1 MRKAIACM
9 AIAAATALTATP
21 AHAQQGWTRAIAS
34 EPHALEI
41 NSFLF
46 TRSNH
51 GVVLWR
57 GFDQARGPG
66 FYPALSLATFGGVW
80 RRGPDVAG
88 FTPVPGE
95 VFSYGRHHLLLF
107 GLVPNGRSRGRDRQA
122 PAIAYGEATDGSFG
136 APRLLASDAASV
148 PAADVNISGD
158 AVAAWSQGVVVR
170 AAERSAGHRFRD
182 PHTRTP
188 RGASRAA
195 VAINTRG
202 DRVLAWYREGN
213 IEARIRRRGHN
224 WGRTVR
230 IGRASPY
237 PERIEATI
245 GADGRIL
252 VAWGAASIREGH
264 PTLAEAR
271 LAVRDR
277 GRWRQFRLE
286 RFRTTGPFPPE
297 PRALPVIDSR
307 GLVWISWTG
316 LAGNAPVVRLAR
328 VSGTTVGT
336 PVTVSAPGGALD
348 DAAAGLQGDLGLSWS
363 VVGAGGA
370 STPFVRLRS
379 ASGALGPAVQLTAAS
394 ESALAGTQVAFVE
407 INGFPSVA
415 WLLRAEAQAALVV
428 STAVV
433 PPA

>member
-1 MRKAIACM
+1 MRKLLACVV
-9 AIAAATALTATP
+9 IAAGISLTATP
-21 AHAQQGWTRAIAS
+21 AHAQQGWARAIAS
-34 EPHALEI
+34 EPHAFEI

-66 FYPALSLATFGGVW
+66 LYPALSLASFGGVW

-88 FTPVPGE
+88 FAHGLTE
-95 VFSYGRHHLLLF
+95 VFSYGRHRLLLL
-107 GLVPNGRSRGRDRQA
+107 GLVSRGRSGGRDRLA
-122 PAIAYGEATDGSFG
+122 PAMAYGDATDGSFG
-136 APRLLASDAASV
+136 TPRLLASDAWSV
-148 PAADVNISGD
+148 PAAAVNVSGD

-170 AAERSAGHRFRD
+170 VAERSARHRFGR

-195 VAINTRG
+195 VAINARG
-202 DRVLAWYREGN
+202 DRVLAWYRKGN
-213 IEARIRRRGHN
+213 VEARIRRRGHN

-245 GADGRIL
+245 GPTGRIL

-264 PTLAEAR
+264 PNLAEAR
-271 LAVRDR
+271 LAMRHR
-277 GRWRQFRLE
+277 GRWRQYRLE
-286 RFRTTGPFPPE
+286 RFTTTRPFPPE
-297 PRALPVIDSR
+297 PRAIPLTDSR
-307 GLVWISWTG
+307 GLVWVAWTG

-328 VSGTTVGT
+328 VSGTSVGA

-348 DAAAGLQGDLGLSWS
+348 DAAAGVQGELALSWS
-363 VVGAGGA
+363 ATEPGGA
-370 STPFVRLRS
+370 SIPFVRMRA
-379 ASGALGPAVQLTAAS
+379 ASGALGPAVQLTGPG
-394 ESALAGTQVAFVE
+394 ESALSGTRVAFVQ
-407 INGFPSVA
+407 INGLPSVA

-428 STAVV
+428 STAQA